1 MNILKTDYDAVMI
14 TLKLSQPVNATV
26 NVNVNSKRYD
36 VNATNGYGVL
46 SLTDLDYGNYD
57 VNAQFSS
64 IIYQNTSSNGNFT
77 IDNIKTHLD
86 ADNVEMYYKD
96 GSRFYVTLLDKNNN
110 PLANRTVIIRIN
122 GVDNSRVTNDGGLA
136 SIAVN
141 LNQGIYDV
149 LVKFSGDD
157 KYLSSEISR
166 NITIKSTIESSNIVK
181 YFRNGTQF
189 YATILDYNGNPVA
202 SRNVEMNIN
211 GVFYTRVTNSEGV
224 VRLNINLEPD
234 IYILT
239 LTNPITKEERSYN
252 ITVLSRLVEN
262 YDLVKYYKNAS
273 RYSVKVLSDTG
284 SPLSG
289 VNVTF
294 NINGVFYNRL
304 TDANGVASLAINLE
318 PGTYTITAEYD
329 SGRVSNKITV
339 KPVILTSDVTMYYK
353 DGTTFKATILD
364 GMGNVLPGVEVTFNI
379 NGVFYQRTTNSS
391 GVANLN
397 INLQS
402 GKYIITSMYNGL
414 GVSNT
419 ITIRNI

>member
-1 MNILKTDYDAVMI
+1 
-14 TLKLSQPVNATV
+14 
-26 NVNVNSKRYD
+26 
-36 VNATNGYGVL
+36 
-46 SLTDLDYGNYD
+46 
-57 VNAQFSS
+57 
-64 IIYQNTSSNGNFT
+64 
-77 IDNIKTHLD
+77 
-86 ADNVEMYYKD
+86 
-96 GSRFYVTLLDKNNN
+96 
-110 PLANRTVIIRIN
+110 
-122 GVDNSRVTNDGGLA
+122 
-136 SIAVN
+136 
-141 LNQGIYDV
+141 
-149 LVKFSGDD
+149 
-157 KYLSSEISR
+157 
-166 NITIKSTIESSNIVK
+166 
-181 YFRNGTQF
+181 
-189 YATILDYNGNPVA
+189 
-202 SRNVEMNIN
+202 
-211 GVFYTRVTNSEGV
+211 
-224 VRLNINLEPD
+224 
-234 IYILT
+234 
-239 LTNPITKEERSYN
+239 
-252 ITVLSRLVEN
+252 
-262 YDLVKYYKNAS
+262 
-273 RYSVKVLSDTG
+273 KVLSDTG

>member
-1 MNILKTDYDAVMI
+1 M
-14 TLKLSQPVNATV
+14 
-26 NVNVNSKRYD
+26 
-36 VNATNGYGVL
+36 
-46 SLTDLDYGNYD
+46 
-57 VNAQFSS
+57 
-64 IIYQNTSSNGNFT
+64 
-77 IDNIKTHLD
+77 
-86 ADNVEMYYKD
+86 
-96 GSRFYVTLLDKNNN
+96 
-110 PLANRTVIIRIN
+110 
-122 GVDNSRVTNDGGLA
+122 
-136 SIAVN
+136 
-141 LNQGIYDV
+141 
-149 LVKFSGDD
+149 
-157 KYLSSEISR
+157 
-166 NITIKSTIESSNIVK
+166 
-181 YFRNGTQF
+181 
-189 YATILDYNGNPVA
+189 DYNGNPVA

-239 LTNPITKEERSYN
+239 ITNPITKEERSYN